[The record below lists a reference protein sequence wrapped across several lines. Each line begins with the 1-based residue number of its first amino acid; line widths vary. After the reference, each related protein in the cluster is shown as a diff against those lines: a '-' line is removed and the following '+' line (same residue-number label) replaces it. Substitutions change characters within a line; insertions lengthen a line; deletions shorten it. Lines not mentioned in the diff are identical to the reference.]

1 MGHSGT
7 GVVEDMNAGVN
18 ILSCGTSNPGKIVS
32 WDKIIESVNEWFT
45 LDAHKIYVDSCATYH
60 SSFLRWMLGNVH
72 QVSTVLQVNYNDG
85 VSTSDE
91 KRFFGLLDFW
101 LNGQGITNII
111 SIPLLDKDEY
121 VIDYK
126 TNRDWVVTTPEG
138 KTISF
143 QKDVGMC
150 KGI

>member
-1 MGHSGT
+1 M
-7 GVVEDMNAGVN
+7 EDMNAGVN

-91 KRFFGLLDFW
+91 KRFFGLLD
-101 LNGQGITNII
+101 LGIWYWNEN
-111 SIPLLDKDEY
+111 K
-121 VIDYK
+121 K
-126 TNRDWVVTTPEG
+126 VTKVLCPYYGCE
-138 KTISF
+138 
-143 QKDVGMC
+143 
-150 KGI
+150 